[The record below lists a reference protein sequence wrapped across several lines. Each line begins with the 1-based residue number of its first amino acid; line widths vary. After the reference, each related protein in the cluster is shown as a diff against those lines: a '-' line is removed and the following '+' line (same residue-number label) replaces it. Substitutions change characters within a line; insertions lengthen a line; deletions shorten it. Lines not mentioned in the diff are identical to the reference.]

1 MSLGA
6 LGVVFFMMLPMV
18 IGGITFYAS
27 QKEIEKD
34 EV

>member
-1 MSLGA
+1 MSLGVLA
-6 LGVVFFMMLPMV
+6 VGFFMMLPMV
-18 IGGITFYAS
+18 IGGLTFYAS